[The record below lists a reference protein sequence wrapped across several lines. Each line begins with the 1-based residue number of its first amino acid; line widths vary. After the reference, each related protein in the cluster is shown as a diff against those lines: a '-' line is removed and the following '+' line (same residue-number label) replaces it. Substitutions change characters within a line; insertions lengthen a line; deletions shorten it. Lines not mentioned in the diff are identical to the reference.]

1 MTLEISRRSRE
12 NTRARLIDAAIRVF
26 ADKGYSSCRID
37 DVVKAAGFT
46 RGAFYSNFD
55 SLDELFVLS
64 VSQLAERTLE
74 VAREAIAAEADLLD
88 EDAISRIL
96 ERIRPAGRD
105 IYLLNTEFA
114 LYAMR
119 HSGVAS
125 LAVRSQTRFS
135 QQFVGLLQEI
145 FDRLGLV
152 PQTEI
157 HFIADSLILFFYDSV
172 VKEQLYGPEVN
183 APYLL
188 KTSING
194 LIAGL
199 AVENSAR
206 D

>member
-1 MTLEISRRSRE
+1 MTPENSRRSRE

-26 ADKGYSSCRID
+26 ADKGYSSSRID
-37 DVVKAAGFT
+37 DVVKEAGFT

-64 VSQLAERTLE
+64 VSQLAEHTLE

-88 EDAISRIL
+88 EDAIYRIL

-105 IYLLNTEFA
+105 IYLLNTEFT

-119 HSGVAS
+119 HPDVAT
-125 LAVRSQTRFS
+125 LAVTSQTRFS

-199 AVENSAR
+199 AVENSSYR
-206 D
+206 